1 MVYDYVFPF
10 DWKEYFVP
18 DKAVDCLPACIA
30 MAARYW
36 GKLNPNS
43 NIPTDLDSWR
53 SFVSSQK
60 GMTMRGSSLTR
71 VMDNL
76 TKTVHKKPSESL
88 KLVPLNLTNVESTIQ
103 FLSHQPAI
111 PLILIFDRSYMI
123 TNNEGGYHAC
133 LLYGIDYKKEKKVA
147 LIDPNLVD
155 SQEAFPW
162 DSKVFSRG
170 WEKTQNQTLA
180 VYPPDTSNIK
190 SKKGFK
196 APPLTSYMEEY
207 L

>member
-1 MVYDYVFPF
+1 MGYDHVFPF
-10 DWKEYFVP
+10 NWKEHFVP
-18 DKAVDCLPACIA
+18 DRAVDCLPACIA
-30 MAARYW
+30 MTARYW
-36 GKLNPNS
+36 GNLQPEL
-43 NIPTDLDSWR
+43 NIPTELETWR
-53 SFVSSQK
+53 KFVSNQK

-71 VMDNL
+71 IMDNL
-76 TKTVHKKPSESL
+76 NKTMKKKPSELL
-88 KLVPLNLTNVESTIQ
+88 KIIPLNLTNIESTIQ
-103 FLSHQPAI
+103 FLSHQPSI

-147 LIDPNLVD
+147 LIDPNLTD

-170 WEKTQNQTLA
+170 WEKTQNQVLA
-180 VYPPDTSNIK
+180 VYPPDTSSIK

-196 APPLTSYMEEY
+196 TTPITNYMEEY
-207 L
+207 N